1 MISNY
6 KNIVSFKNF
15 KNRNDQ
21 IGILERTVPRGASLF
36 FQKLHEFPF
45 SLAGNVFKNSAK
57 DDIKKLL
64 NLAIPKN
71 IQCDLFYDNW
81 LDDMKITCEIFCEIQ
96 EEDSISFW
104 LGSERGCKRYHVDMV
119 PYRLLVT
126 YAGQGTE
133 LLPNE
138 AANRNAFIEGK
149 SNEQIIKDK
158 SAIRYINKWDIAI
171 FRGGENGILHRT
183 PNSALDGSSSILMRL
198 DHQSFYN
205 EIKLINGF
213 A

>member
-205 EIKLINGF
+205 EIKLINGI